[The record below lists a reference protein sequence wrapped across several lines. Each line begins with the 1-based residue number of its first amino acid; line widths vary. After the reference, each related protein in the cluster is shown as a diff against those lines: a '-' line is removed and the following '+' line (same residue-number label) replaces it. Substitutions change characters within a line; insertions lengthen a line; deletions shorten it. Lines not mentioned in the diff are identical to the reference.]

1 LLLFR
6 TNPLLLPH
14 WHTAAFRRLPGYRE
28 LRKIQHEKMLA
39 AENDQPENWFE
50 LTAEM
55 KKEWSA
61 HRITNMVGQP
71 FPCYKLLIELQ
82 EEEKQ
87 V

>member
-1 LLLFR
+1 
-6 TNPLLLPH
+6 
-14 WHTAAFRRLPGYRE
+14 
-28 LRKIQHEKMLA
+28 MLA